1 MWWHRN
7 WKKKKEK
14 KNFPDFPWGKKR
26 YVHDVTDIH
35 KVSIGVELAWTTVI

>member
-7 WKKKKEK
+7 WKKKKK
-14 KNFPDFPWGKKR
+14 KKISRTFLEEKKR